1 MSSIKFDGNTLTIPF
16 FIKNKSTQMSKNQ
29 LNSLSVN
36 RVRLEI
42 GKAKQDLLSFPTV
55 NETIEELK
63 AGMYAQLQYVDA
75 HYTPKD
81 SVDRINSWVST
92 IEKFEGIID
101 PNKKQEINFLDLMK
115 VHLEKINSK
124 TIELFPEHFK
134 TKIEC

>member
-42 GKAKQDLLSFPTV
+42 GKAKQGLLSFPNV